1 MSQLKNEVSVDSRL
15 VVGDAVQVVSQG
27 AAQNL
32 PRNIA
37 ATQVSDSVIS
47 FQNILSIGQNVLID
61 SNWFIEYEVQVTWD
75 TTILGGEVRLPG
87 VNQAGTQVVS
97 LYNPPNCPNVCFS
110 QYCLSRNCNS
120 ISLQFNNVETTCNQ
134 AQLQN
139 NAREFILGAKHRKN
153 LASSCPSSLYVSPN
167 TPSQTAAAFYPNQ
180 PNTPYWASAGD
191 SRCSF
196 IPVPGSLIP
205 PTAPSTI
212 AKVTYRIREP
222 VFISP
227 LSLHNG
233 PALANIQSINLRYN
247 LDASNSLQGMLQ
259 FPTVINQPP
268 PTTAQLSASIRTA
281 SIYLDY
287 LTVDISQTGSIPRT
301 VFYNFDFPD
310 FSQTTFTALNNNV
323 IGAVQTFSGV
333 STNSF
338 KLTNMPKLYYLKISP
353 QTQGLSCANNMCGL
367 PIVQMT
373 IQFGSFGQFTFD
385 REQLWQC
392 FQRNTGRTDMSFA
405 QWVAVG
411 TPVVLNP
418 SLDITSNNI
427 FAGKQGDSG
436 IMFQNNITCTNEN
449 YANSGLQNY
458 SDAGCNPT
466 AINWYIY
473 ECFVS
478 AGSCQIGEGTAVFKN
493 STMTEAE
500 FVANAGDMVSED
512 SVKASQ
518 GGESGGSF
526 LSNLKT
532 VLHGA
537 RHVARGLTHPTVQA
551 GLSALASGGSIKHGR
566 GRARK

>member
-1 MSQLKNEVSVDSRL
+1 
-15 VVGDAVQVVSQG
+15 
-27 AAQNL
+27 
-32 PRNIA
+32 
-37 ATQVSDSVIS
+37 
-47 FQNILSIGQNVLID
+47 
-61 SNWFIEYEVQVTWD
+61 
-75 TTILGGEVRLPG
+75 
-87 VNQAGTQVVS
+87 
-97 LYNPPNCPNVCFS
+97 
-110 QYCLSRNCNS
+110 
-120 ISLQFNNVETTCNQ
+120 
-134 AQLQN
+134 
-139 NAREFILGAKHRKN
+139 
-153 LASSCPSSLYVSPN
+153 
-167 TPSQTAAAFYPNQ
+167 
-180 PNTPYWASAGD
+180 
-191 SRCSF
+191 
-196 IPVPGSLIP
+196 
-205 PTAPSTI
+205 
-212 AKVTYRIREP
+212 
-222 VFISP
+222 
-227 LSLHNG
+227 
-233 PALANIQSINLRYN
+233 
-247 LDASNSLQGMLQ
+247 
-259 FPTVINQPP
+259 
-268 PTTAQLSASIRTA
+268 
-281 SIYLDY
+281 
-287 LTVDISQTGSIPRT
+287 
-301 VFYNFDFPD
+301 
-310 FSQTTFTALNNNV
+310 
-323 IGAVQTFSGV
+323 
-333 STNSF
+333 
-338 KLTNMPKLYYLKISP
+338 
-353 QTQGLSCANNMCGL
+353 MCGL

-466 AINWYIY
+466 ASNWYIY

-518 GGESGGSF
+518 GGEEGGSF

-551 GLSALASGGSIKHGR
+551 GLSALASGGGIKHGR